1 MNLETILKRPEVKK
15 WANKIIVGLIGFL
28 IIREIIVIC
37 FFNTVF
43 NQVTTNLN
51 EQDQAMT
58 KLHQNMDGQM
68 KVIVKGMNSVMHD
81 VEQGTQE
88 LQKKFEAMKQE
99 FAEAPEKI
107 RKAQAFTD
115 YDLGAEAQKSMIR
128 QHQEAESTMQRL
140 ADSFDQDMKLEK
152 KTKLAA
158 FIKSIQ
164 PSIACEKRLYGK
176 STFDSHDPY
185 AYHAFSFGLPEQCK
199 KKRQTR

>member
-1 MNLETILKRPEVKK
+1 MNLETLLKRPEVKK
-15 WANKIIVGLIGFL
+15 WATKIIVGFIGIL
-28 IIREIIVIC
+28 VIREIIVLC

-51 EQDQAMT
+51 EQDQAMA
-58 KLHQNMDGQM
+58 KLHQNMEGQM
-68 KVIVKGMNSVMHD
+68 KVVEKGMNTVMHD

-88 LQKKFEAMKQE
+88 LQTKFEAMQQE

-107 RKAQAFTD
+107 RKSQAFMD

-128 QHQEAESTMQRL
+128 QHEDAEATMQRM
-140 ADSFDQDMKLEK
+140 ADSFDQDIKSDNK
-152 KTKLAA
+152 KKLAA

-164 PSIACEKRLYGK
+164 PSIACEKKLYGK
-176 STFDSHDPY
+176 STFNSHDPY

-199 KKRQTR
+199 QKK